1 MTKQIKA
8 SLGFN
13 RLPGR
18 DLLARLEAVVKGM
31 DGNAT
36 YPNPPVDMASLK
48 TAGTNYSASLA
59 AALDGGKKAIAERN
73 AQRENVIKMLR
84 QLAKYAEIS
93 CKDDRNT
100 FLSSGF
106 ETASVTRVAP
116 QPLDPPV
123 IRSVDQGN
131 TGQLLVSVGRSAQA
145 KSYELRA
152 AAAPAVAAATVPSW
166 TTIGFT
172 AVKQAIPVKN
182 LIPGTTYII
191 QVRAL
196 GALGYSDWSDSITR
210 MCT

>member
-31 DGNAT
+31 DGNAV

-48 TAGTNYSASLA
+48 TAGTNYSAALA

-84 QLAKYAEIS
+84 QLVKYVEIT
-93 CKDDRNT
+93 CKDDSNT

-131 TGQLLVSVGRSAQA
+131 TGQLLVWIGRKAGA
-145 KSYELRA
+145 ASYELRV
-152 AAAPAVAAATVPSW
+152 AAAPAAGATVTSW
-166 TTIGFT
+166 PTIGFT
-172 AVKQAIPVKN
+172 AVKQAIPVNN

-196 GALGYSDWSDSITR
+196 GALGYSDWSDAITR